1 MIGIAITAITAILST
16 ILGIAIAAI
25 LSTILGYG
33 ICTMSEIA
41 KESDKAMARDIANLI
56 MKSRNK
62 L

>member
-1 MIGIAITAITAILST
+1 MIGIAIT
-16 ILGIAIAAI
+16 AI

-33 ICTMSEIA
+33 ICAMMVIA

>member
-1 MIGIAITAITAILST
+1 MIGIAIT
-16 ILGIAIAAI
+16 AI

-33 ICTMSEIA
+33 ICAMREIA